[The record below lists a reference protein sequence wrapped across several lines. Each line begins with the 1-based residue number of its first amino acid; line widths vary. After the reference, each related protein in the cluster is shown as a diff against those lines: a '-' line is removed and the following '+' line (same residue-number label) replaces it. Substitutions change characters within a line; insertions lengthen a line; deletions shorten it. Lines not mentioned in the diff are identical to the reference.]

1 MKEYNILVAGV
12 GGQGVLTLAGIIART
27 AVNNGFDVKSSELH
41 GLAMRFGSIR
51 THVKIGKKIDSPL
64 ITYENADAIVS
75 NEPLEALR
83 TMPYAGKETIFI
95 VDTKK
100 QVPVM
105 AYIEKKKYP
114 SIKEI
119 EKELKRISNKVI
131 FVDASK
137 DVEKLTG
144 NAIMANTYLLGVL
157 AKQKVLP
164 FKKEDFLKTL
174 KQVVPEKSYEDNV
187 KVFEEAYKK

>member
-27 AVNNGFDVKSSELH
+27 AVNNGLDVKSSELH

-51 THVKIGKKIDSPL
+51 THIKISEKLDSPL
-64 ITYENADAIVS
+64 ISYENADIIIS
-75 NEPLEALR
+75 NEPLEAIR
-83 TMPYAGKETIFI
+83 AMPYAGKQTIFV

-105 AYIEKKKYP
+105 AYIDKKKYP
-114 SIKEI
+114 SLKEI
-119 EKELKRISNKVI
+119 EKELKRVSKKVI
-131 FVDASK
+131 FVNASK
-137 DVEKLTG
+137 DAEKLG
-144 NAIMANTYLLGVL
+144 SAIMANTYLLGVL
-157 AKQKVLP
+157 AKQKILP

-174 KQVVPEKSYEDNV
+174 KQVVPEKSYNDNV
-187 KVFEEAYKK
+187 KIFEAGYK